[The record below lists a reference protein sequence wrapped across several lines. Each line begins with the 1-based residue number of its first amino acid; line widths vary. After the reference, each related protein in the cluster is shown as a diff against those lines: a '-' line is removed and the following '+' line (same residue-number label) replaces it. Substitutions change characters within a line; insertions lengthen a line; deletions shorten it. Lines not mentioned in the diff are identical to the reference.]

1 MIRLQLLDPADIAGN
16 EAASGGCG
24 IKLFQAGRGSARI
37 QLDACREARRAALVM
52 G

>member
-16 EAASGGCG
+16 EAASGGVRHKAISSG
-24 IKLFQAGRGSARI
+24 AGCARI